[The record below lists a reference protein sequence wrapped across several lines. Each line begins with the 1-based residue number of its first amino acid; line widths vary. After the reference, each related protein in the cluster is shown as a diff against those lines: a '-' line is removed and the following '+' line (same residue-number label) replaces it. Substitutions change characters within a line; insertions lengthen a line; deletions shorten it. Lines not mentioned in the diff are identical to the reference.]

1 MSISTF
7 FSAQENTQ
15 ILSDLDTTQARAF
28 VDLLILTV
36 LVDEVITE
44 EELEALSDQW
54 ANMPFVTDVDLEQ
67 AMAAHG
73 FETRAYLEGR
83 VSDESA
89 VRDFLKERTPSL
101 DTEDVKLAALRMVAT
116 VSSADGVDGAETS
129 FLKLVGDV
137 LGVSSEHIKRVVADL
152 KAQES

>member
-1 MSISTF
+1 MTISTF
-7 FSAQENTQ
+7 FTAEENVQ

-44 EELEALSDQW
+44 EELEALSEQW

-73 FETRAYLEGR
+73 FETRAYLEDR
-83 VSDESA
+83 ISDESA
-89 VRDFLKERTPSL
+89 VRDFLKERMTSL
-101 DTEDVKLAALRMVAT
+101 DTKDVKLAALRMVAT
-116 VSSADGVDGAETS
+116 VSSSDGVDDAETS
-129 FLKLVGDV
+129 FLRTVGEV
-137 LGVSSEHIKRVVADL
+137 LGVEEAHIKDVIADL
-152 KAQES
+152 NSN